1 MNARRVL
8 AQFAFVLLLL
18 SQQLGITHAISHLS
32 SAAASGKVQDKQLPA
47 ELQCE
52 QCLAFAAIGA
62 GLVGSPPQVPLLAAP
77 AETGIAIPL
86 VAQLPPVPRAFDS
99 RAPPIHA

>member
-1 MNARRVL
+1 M
-8 AQFAFVLLLL
+8 LLLV

-32 SAAASGKVQDKQLPA
+32 SIATSGKVQDKQLPA
-47 ELQCE
+47 DLQCE

-62 GLVGSPPQVPLLAAP
+62 GLAGSPPELALLAAP
-77 AETGIAIPL
+77 CETGVAIPL

-99 RAPPIHA
+99 RAPPAHA